1 MANSFEDLAE
11 QLGVKLSSVP
21 PTAQTETEVT
31 SEQPTEMETAE
42 ESEVLLQNTET
53 ESVAE
58 TVEQTVEQTE
68 EQTEVDSEQTVEQ
81 PVMEEESEYTFSEE
95 ERNEFVLTSLSEML
109 GREFTSVES
118 LMEILNKEQK
128 PEIELDPTVK
138 VIADFVK
145 ETGRSVS
152 DWFTYQSFNPSE
164 MDDSSVIKLQL
175 MNQYPDLSEED
186 AQLLLSNRY
195 KTDEDEF
202 SENEVRIG
210 KLNLKMDAQKA
221 RTELTQLRESYKAP
235 VAQQTQQV
243 SEEVESPITEDWI
256 NAMSKTVDEIESL
269 ELEIGKDK
277 NFSFNLEEGYKQT
290 LKSKNAKLDEFFDQ
304 YVDEKGGWDFDMLSA
319 HRAIVDNIDEI
330 AKAIYAQGLSDGQ
343 SKVVKNAVNPSA
355 PSPKGQAVDAPSSED
370 KVRQQV
376 LNALQGGDNA
386 LRIKF

>member
-11 QLGVKLSSVP
+11 SLGVKLTSEP
-21 PTAQTETEVT
+21 PMQQTETEVT
-31 SEQPTEMETAE
+31 AEQPVETDSAE
-42 ESEVLLQNTET
+42 ESEVLSQTTET
-53 ESVAE
+53 E
-58 TVEQTVEQTE
+58 
-68 EQTEVDSEQTVEQ
+68 
-81 PVMEEESEYTFSEE
+81 PVMESEPEQVEPEQTTETIAEDDSENTLTEE
-95 ERNEFVLTSLSEML
+95 ERTAFVLESISEML
-109 GREFTSVES
+109 GQEFNSIDSLREV
-118 LMEILNKEQK
+118 LNKEQK
-128 PEIELDPTVK
+128 AEIELDPTVK

-164 MDDSSVIKLQL
+164 MDDSSVVKLQL

-186 AQLLLSNRY
+186 AQLLLTHRY
-195 KTDEDEF
+195 KIDEDEF
-202 SENEVRIG
+202 SENDVRIG

-221 RTELTQLRESYKAP
+221 RTELNQLRESYKAP
-235 VAQQTQQV
+235 VQQTQQMN
-243 SEEVESPITEDWI
+243 EEVESPITAEWVD
-256 NAMSKTVDEIESL
+256 AMSKTVDEIESL

-277 NFSFNLEEGYKQT
+277 SFSFNLDAAYKQT

-343 SKVVKNAVNPSA
+343 SKVVKNAVNPST
-355 PSPKGQAVDAPSSED
+355 PSPKGQAVDAASAED

>member
-11 QLGVKLSSVP
+11 SLGVKLTSEP
-21 PTAQTETEVT
+21 PMQQTETEVT
-31 SEQPTEMETAE
+31 SEQPVETDSAE
-42 ESEVLLQNTET
+42 ESEVLSQTTET
-53 ESVAE
+53 EPVMES
-58 TVEQTVEQTE
+58 E
-68 EQTEVDSEQTVEQ
+68 EQTEQIESEQTVETIA
-81 PVMEEESEYTFSEE
+81 EDDSENTLTEE
-95 ERNEFVLTSLSEML
+95 ERPSFVLESISEML
-109 GREFTSVES
+109 GQEFTSIES
-118 LMEILNKEQK
+118 LREVLNKEQK
-128 PEIELDPTVK
+128 AEIELDPTVK

-164 MDDSSVIKLQL
+164 MDDSSVVKLQL

-186 AQLLLSNRY
+186 AQLLLTHRY
-195 KTDEDEF
+195 KIDEDEF
-202 SENEVRIG
+202 SENDVRIG

-221 RTELTQLRESYKAP
+221 RAELNQLRESYKAP
-235 VAQQTQQV
+235 VQQTQQMN
-243 SEEVESPITEDWI
+243 EEVESPITAEWVD
-256 NAMSKTVDEIESL
+256 AMSKTVDEIESL

-277 NFSFNLEEGYKQT
+277 SFSFNLDTAYKQT

-319 HRAIVDNIDEI
+319 HRAIIDNIDEI

-355 PSPKGQAVDAPSSED
+355 PSPKGQAVDAASAED

>member
-11 QLGVKLSSVP
+11 SLGVKLTSEP
-21 PTAQTETEVT
+21 PMQQTETEVT
-31 SEQPTEMETAE
+31 AEQPVETDSAE
-42 ESEVLLQNTET
+42 ESEVLLQTTET
-53 ESVAE
+53 EPV
-58 TVEQTVEQTE
+58 VESE
-68 EQTEVDSEQTVEQ
+68 EQTEQIESEQTVEE
-81 PVMEEESEYTFSEE
+81 PVAEDDSENTLTEEEHTS
-95 ERNEFVLTSLSEML
+95 FVLESISEML
-109 GREFTSVES
+109 GQEFTSIDS
-118 LMEILNKEQK
+118 LREVLNKEQK
-128 PEIELDPTVK
+128 AEIELDPTVK

-164 MDDSSVIKLQL
+164 MDDSSVVKLQL

-186 AQLLLSNRY
+186 AQLLLTHRY
-195 KTDEDEF
+195 KIDEDEF
-202 SENEVRIG
+202 SENDVRIG

-221 RTELTQLRESYKAP
+221 RTELNQLRESYKAP
-235 VAQQTQQV
+235 VQQTQQTN
-243 SEEVESPITEDWI
+243 EEVESPITAEWVD
-256 NAMSKTVDEIESL
+256 AMSKTVDEIESL

-277 NFSFNLEEGYKQT
+277 SFSFNLDKAYKQT

-343 SKVVKNAVNPSA
+343 SKVVKNAVNPST
-355 PSPKGQAVDAPSSED
+355 PSPKGQAVDAASSED